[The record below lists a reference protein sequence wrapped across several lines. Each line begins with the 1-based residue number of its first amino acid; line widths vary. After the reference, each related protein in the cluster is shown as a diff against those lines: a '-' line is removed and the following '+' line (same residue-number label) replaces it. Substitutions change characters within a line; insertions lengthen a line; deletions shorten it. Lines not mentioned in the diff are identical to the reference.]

1 MKKTEEIVGKL
12 PEQLRHHR
20 SSQKVPPMIADL
32 VQSSA
37 LNAEASCASAIATA
51 KAVAS
56 EAGRS
61 VSQGLRDLGN
71 KSSKNSESAVHKTFG
86 EFGLALDI
94 PTVEVKVNGYDP
106 FPCILFSDWLRF
118 ILHLSSTLWQV
129 CFLGVC
135 LCSHFAFVSFGNFSN
150 SAPSDPRKTGN
161 WHQLAGVAERDM
173 TAVESQLQLFWDR
186 FRVCR
191 PSHMIFKASDAGQVV
206 LNRTLPFLIHGDEGR
221 GKKSRACLLSTRTQS

>member
-71 KSSKNSESAVHKTFG
+71 KSSKNSESAVHQTFG

-94 PTVEVKVNGYDP
+94 PTTEVKVNGYDP
-106 FPCILFSDWLRF
+106 FPCILFSD
-118 ILHLSSTLWQV
+118 
-129 CFLGVC
+129 
-135 LCSHFAFVSFGNFSN
+135 
-150 SAPSDPRKTGN
+150 
-161 WHQLAGVAERDM
+161 
-173 TAVESQLQLFWDR
+173 
-186 FRVCR
+186 
-191 PSHMIFKASDAGQVV
+191 
-206 LNRTLPFLIHGDEGR
+206 
-221 GKKSRACLLSTRTQS
+221 